1 MEAKELGRGREASS
15 RPSGDEAGG
24 GRRPRRFSARM
35 KADAVLRLLRG
46 ESLEVVSRELGISA
60 ARLSSWREAF
70 LAAGQQGLKADNLRQ
85 GDRRVAKL
93 ERKIGELMMECEL
106 LREKAKRLEV
116 LAPNFPWR
124 RSRR

>member
-1 MEAKELGRGREASS
+1 
-15 RPSGDEAGG
+15 
-24 GRRPRRFSARM
+24 M
-35 KADAVLRLLRG
+35 KTEAVLRLLRG
-46 ESLEVVSRELGISA
+46 EPLEVVSRGLGVNA
-60 ARLSSWREAF
+60 AKLSSWRDAF
-70 LAAGQQGLKADNLRQ
+70 LAAGQQSLKANNLRRS
-85 GDRRVAKL
+85 DRRVAKL

>member
-1 MEAKELGRGREASS
+1 M
-15 RPSGDEAGG
+15 
-24 GRRPRRFSARM
+24 
-35 KADAVLRLLRG
+35 LRLLRG
-46 ESLEVVSRELGISA
+46 ESLEVVSRELGVS
-60 ARLSSWREAF
+60 
-70 LAAGQQGLKADNLRQ
+70 RQ

-124 RSRR
+124 RSRG